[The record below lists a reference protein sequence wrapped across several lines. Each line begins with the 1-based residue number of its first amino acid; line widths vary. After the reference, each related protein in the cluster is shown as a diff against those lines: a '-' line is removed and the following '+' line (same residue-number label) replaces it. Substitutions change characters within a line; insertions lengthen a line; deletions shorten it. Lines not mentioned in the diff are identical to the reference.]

1 MKALSLATE
10 LEEAGEARA
19 RGRWTLKL
27 LDSAA
32 RKLAEKISE
41 DILYAWDA
49 AYYLHVEGFHEARL
63 SQESVKART
72 KLIEKLLEISK
83 EKIRKKT
90 GSPSPNT
97 TVFNSQ
103 LYRNRK
109 ITMSKHGNE
118 SIVVSYASGY
128 KSCF

>member
-1 MKALSLATE
+1 MKALSLATG

-32 RKLAEKISE
+32 RRLAEKIGE

-63 SQESVKART
+63 SQESVKARA
-72 KLIEKLLEISK
+72 KLIEKLLEITK
-83 EKIRKKT
+83 EKTGKKT
-90 GSPSPNT
+90 GSPSKH
-97 TVFNSQ
+97 NS
-103 LYRNRK
+103 L
-109 ITMSKHGNE
+109 
-118 SIVVSYASGY
+118 
-128 KSCF
+128 